1 MPLYQWKCKKC
12 SHLVNVLRSIA
23 DIDREPE
30 EDDVENVPCSPD
42 GDVRYRHQW
51 ERLISRTSFHLTG
64 NGWFN
69 KGGY

>member
-23 DIDREPE
+23 DIDKEPE
-30 EDDVENVPCSPD
+30 GDDVGDVSCFPD